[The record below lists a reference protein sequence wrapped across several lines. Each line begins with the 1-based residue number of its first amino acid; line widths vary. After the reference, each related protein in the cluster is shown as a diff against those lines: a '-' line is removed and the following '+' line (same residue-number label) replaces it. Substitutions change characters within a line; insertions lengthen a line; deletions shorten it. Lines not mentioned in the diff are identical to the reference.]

1 VIVDIR
7 LTRGQ
12 NPSNTARAYGI
23 SPLDPYVEW
32 CWTPVVGP
40 TTVALVRRVAA
51 LVDAGEAS
59 IPCADMGR
67 LLGIQ
72 ASDELTPSSPL
83 TRTMRRAQQF
93 GLAFWGPDQP
103 GVYVT
108 FGIFDQM
115 PVLRARN
122 LQRLPLLLRQ
132 RHAVTSSRP
141 LPACSSGGG

>member
-7 LTRGQ
+7 LTRGP
-12 NPSNTARAYGI
+12 NPSNTARAYAI

-51 LVDAGEAS
+51 LVDAGEARIS
-59 IPCADMGR
+59 CPDMGR

-72 ASDELTPSSPL
+72 ATDELSPSSPL

-93 GLAFWGPDQP
+93 GLAFWGPDRP
-103 GVYVT
+103 GEYVT
-108 FGIFDQM
+108 FGIYDQM

-122 LQRLPLLLRQ
+122 LQRLPLILRE
-132 RHAVTSSRP
+132 RHAARSPQV
-141 LPACSSGGG
+141 PAGCSSG

>member
-51 LVDAGEAS
+51 LVNAGEERIACS
-59 IPCADMGR
+59 DMGR

-72 ASDELTPSSPL
+72 ASDELSPSSPL

-93 GLAFWGPDQP
+93 GLAFWGPEQP

-132 RHAVTSSRP
+132 RHAAASPRQ
-141 LPACSSGGG
+141 LPACSNS